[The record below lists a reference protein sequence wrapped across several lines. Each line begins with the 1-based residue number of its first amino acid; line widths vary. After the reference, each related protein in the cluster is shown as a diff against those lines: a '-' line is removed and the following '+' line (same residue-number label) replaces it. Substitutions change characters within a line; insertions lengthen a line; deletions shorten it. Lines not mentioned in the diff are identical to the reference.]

1 MTIEQAKKLITQRL
15 ASTVYS
21 DIRTGK
27 TTVEVALGTIRTIKV
42 TIIGEA
48 TLPGTYSLPSL
59 ASAYNALYACG
70 GPNVNGSYRDIQVIR
85 NNTVVAVI
93 DVYKYLVERQQVQ

>member
-1 MTIEQAKKLITQRL
+1 M
-15 ASTVYS
+15 
-21 DIRTGK
+21 GK
-27 TTVEVALGTIRTIKV
+27 
-42 TIIGEA
+42 
-48 TLPGTYSLPSL
+48 PPSGTYSLPSL

-93 DVYKYLVERQQVQ
+93 DVYKYLVEGSKSNDIG